1 MPFSDGM
8 RDIQDNPLLFIVKIR
23 YNIGNL
29 FGLLARGSSAKRDK
43 GKGEFVMKRIL
54 SSIVA
59 AAMLLSMMPASL
71 AESGDSYIAAP
82 YNAAEVD
89 PTVTYLEPVY
99 YENENGPTI
108 GVTTVGVI
116 QSDGLYFKDSDN
128 DQELDVF
135 EDWRVDAETRAADM
149 VSKMTL
155 MEQSGYALNSL
166 MLNPVSK
173 TLAEVKNEDGTIDPA
188 KVFPMVA
195 EGEKTQN
202 LTLFNRSASGFAGAD
217 DQVLTIGKVRAGVY
231 RGGLN
236 YDASVV
242 ALMTN
247 VATEI
252 IEWDSSKT
260 GSPVIPYTL
269 ISNPI
274 AAGFPDSLGMAAAV
288 LGDGN
293 FDAIKEYAEVDRQMW
308 RAQGIIFMYGPQI
321 DLVTDPRWPRNSGT
335 YGERPDIVAG
345 IITALVDGYQYGTE
359 GVNENSVV
367 LSAKHFPGDGAAEN
381 GFESHTY
388 QGQWRLYPTE
398 GSLEK
403 YQLVGFQA
411 AIDAGVG
418 AIMPCYS
425 RDTSDSRSVTQ
436 TYRGHEVK
444 VNELGSAYN
453 EEIITTLLRD
463 VMGFDGFVNS
473 DSGITNTQTFGVE
486 TLTGVERYA
495 LLIQAGT
502 DAIGGELYPEGIA
515 SAVVAGLLDKADL
528 DRANINRA
536 TALFKQGLFENPYLD
551 YEKADEV
558 RATNMATASEQ
569 AYDLHLKATVLM
581 KNHEGALPLQ
591 ANAGT
596 KLFIAS
602 FTGTG
607 EDDATIEAMTA
618 LFEAQGFEIVDDEE
632 EAEVAYLYVQPKA
645 TNSTSA
651 GPSEAVLSLVE
662 DYEVDERAMDK
673 ASEEMFGTGSQEKTG
688 EKIEVTTLED
698 VDEIAEIAEVVHG
711 NGGKVIATIVC
722 TSPWILD
729 NLEPYCDGLLA
740 QYTTSAAS
748 VENARKAQVDVM
760 LGNYNPTGKLSVT
773 MVACEEV
780 IALTEQTLED
790 GNVYEICASPN
801 DVPGYDKDQYMDPE
815 VLAQSPSGS
824 YAYKDADGNLYVS
837 GFGLSY

>member
-1 MPFSDGM
+1 
-8 RDIQDNPLLFIVKIR
+8 
-23 YNIGNL
+23 
-29 FGLLARGSSAKRDK
+29 
-43 GKGEFVMKRIL
+43 MKRIL
-54 SSIVA
+54 SAIIV
-59 AAMLLSMMPASL
+59 AAMLLSMVPTAL
-71 AESGDSYIAAP
+71 GESGTTYIPAP

-89 PTVTYLEPVY
+89 PTVTYLDPVF

-116 QSDGLYFKDSDN
+116 QQDGLYFKDSN
-128 DQELDVF
+128 NNQELDTF
-135 EDWRVDAETRAADM
+135 EDWRLDAETRAADM

-155 MEQSGYALNSL
+155 MEQAGFVMNSL
-166 MLNPVSK
+166 MINPVSK
-173 TLAEVKNEDGTIDPA
+173 TLAEVKNEDGTINPA
-188 KVFPMVA
+188 KVFPMVPD
-195 EGEKTQN
+195 GELTQN
-202 LTLFNRSASGFAGAD
+202 LTMFNRGASGFAGAD
-217 DQVLTIGKVRAGVY
+217 DQVLTTGKVRAGVY

-236 YDASVV
+236 FDASVV
-242 ALMTN
+242 ALLTN

-252 IEWDSSKT
+252 AEWDSAKAGT
-260 GSPVIPYTL
+260 PAIPYTL

-274 AAGFPDSLGMAAAV
+274 SAGFPDSLGMAAAV

-293 FDAIKEYAEVDRQMW
+293 FDAIKAYAEVDRQMW

-335 YGERPDIVAG
+335 YGERPDITAG
-345 IITALVDGYQYGTE
+345 IIDALVDGYQAGKE
-359 GVNENSVV
+359 GVNEKSVV

-425 RDTSDSRSVTQ
+425 RDTKDDRSVTQ

-453 EEIITTLLRD
+453 EEIIGTLLRD
-463 VMGFDGFVNS
+463 IMGFKGFVNS
-473 DSGITNTQTFGVE
+473 DSGITTTQTYGVE
-486 TLTGVERYA
+486 SMTLIQRYA
-495 LLIQAGT
+495 KLISAGT

-515 SAVVAGLLDKADL
+515 GAVVAGLLPKEDL
-528 DRANINRA
+528 DRANINRS
-536 TALFKQGLFENPYLD
+536 TALFKQGLFENAYLD
-551 YEKADEV
+551 YAKADEV
-558 RATNMATASEQ
+558 RATNMETAHEQ

-581 KNHEGALPLQ
+581 KNHEKTLPL
-591 ANAGT
+591 AKDAGT
-596 KLFIAS
+596 KLFIQS

-607 EDDATIEAMTA
+607 EDEATMEALTA
-618 LFEAQGFEIVDDEE
+618 LFTAKGFEVVDKAKD
-632 EAEVAYLYVQPKA
+632 AEIAYLYVQPKA

-662 DYEVDERAMDK
+662 DFEVAERDMAKSDND
-673 ASEEMFGTGSQEKTG
+673 MFGSGSQAKTG
-688 EKIEVTTLED
+688 NTVEVTTLAD
-698 VDEIAEIAEVVHG
+698 VDKIAKTADTVHE
-711 NGGKVIATIVC
+711 NGGKVVATIVC

-729 NLEPYCDGLLA
+729 NLEPYCDALLA
-740 QYTTSAAS
+740 QYTTSGAS
-748 VENARKAQVDVM
+748 VANAYSAQVDVIV
-760 LGNYNPTGKLSVT
+760 GDYNPTGKLSLT
-773 MVACEEV
+773 MVACEDV
-780 IALTEQTLED
+780 IALTEVTRED
-790 GNVYEICASPN
+790 GTVYEACASPN
-801 DVPGYDKDQYMDPE
+801 DVPGYDKDQYMAAE
-815 VLAQSPSGS
+815 VLAKSPSGS

>member
-1 MPFSDGM
+1 
-8 RDIQDNPLLFIVKIR
+8 
-23 YNIGNL
+23 
-29 FGLLARGSSAKRDK
+29 
-43 GKGEFVMKRIL
+43 MKRIL
-54 SSIVA
+54 STIMV
-59 AAMLLSMMPASL
+59 AAMLLSMMPAAL
-71 AESGDSYIAAP
+71 AESGAEYIAAP

-108 GVTTVGVI
+108 GVTTVGAIKV
-116 QSDGLYFKDSDN
+116 DGLYFKDSN
-128 DQELDVF
+128 NNQTLDVF
-135 EDWRVDAETRAADM
+135 EDWREDAGVRAADM
-149 VSKMTL
+149 VTKMTIQ
-155 MEQSGYALNSL
+155 EQAGFVLNSL
-166 MLNPVSK
+166 MVNPVSK

-188 KVFPMVA
+188 KIFPMVA
-195 EGEKTQN
+195 EGEITGN
-202 LTLFNRSASGFAGAD
+202 LTMFNRNASGFAGAD
-217 DQVLTIGKVRAGVY
+217 DQVLTTGKVRAGVY

-242 ALMTN
+242 ALLTN

-252 IEWDSSKT
+252 AEWDSANAGT
-260 GSPVIPYTL
+260 PAIPYTL

-274 AAGFPDSLGMAAAV
+274 AAGFPDSLGMAAAM

-293 FDAIKEYAEVDRQMW
+293 YDAIKDYAEVDRQMW

-321 DLVTDPRWPRNSGT
+321 DLATDPRWPRNSGT
-335 YGERPDIVAG
+335 YGEREDVVAG

-425 RDTSDSRSVTQ
+425 RDTADNRSVTQ

-453 EEIITTLLRD
+453 KEIITTLLRE

-473 DSGITNTQTFGVE
+473 DSGITSVQTFGVE
-486 TLTGVERYA
+486 TLTGVQRFAKIIE
-495 LLIQAGT
+495 AGT
-502 DAIGGELYPEGIA
+502 DAIGAELAPEYIV
-515 SAVVAGLLDKADL
+515 SAVAYGILDKADL

-536 TALFKQGLFENPYLD
+536 TALFKQGLFDNPYLD
-551 YEKADEV
+551 YAKADEV
-558 RATNMATASEQ
+558 RATNMATAHEQ
-569 AYDLHLKATVLM
+569 AYQLHLKATVLM
-581 KNHEGALPLQ
+581 KNHDSVLPL
-591 ANAGT
+591 AKDAGT
-596 KLFIAS
+596 KLFIQS

-607 EDDATIEAMTA
+607 EDEDTVNA
-618 LFEAQGFEIVDDEE
+618 LTELFTAQGFEVVSKAA
-632 EAEVAYLYVQPKA
+632 EADVAYLYVQPKA

-662 DYEVDERAMDK
+662 DFEVDERDAQ
-673 ASEEMFGTGSQEKTG
+673 AAQGFGFGNGTQNKTG
-688 EKIEVTTLED
+688 NKIEVTTLES
-698 VDEIAEIAEVVHG
+698 VSKIAKTADKVHE

-729 NLEPYCDGLLA
+729 ALEPYCDALTA

-748 VENARKAQVDVM
+748 LSNAYNAQVDVIV
-760 LGNYNPTGKLSVT
+760 GNYNPTGKLSMT
-773 MVACEEV
+773 MPACEAV
-780 IALTEQTLED
+780 IALTEVTRED
-790 GNVYEICASPN
+790 GTVYEVCASPN
-801 DVPGYDKDQYMDPE
+801 DVPGYAKDQYMSAE

-824 YAYKDADGNLYVS
+824 YAYKDADGNVYVA

>member
-1 MPFSDGM
+1 
-8 RDIQDNPLLFIVKIR
+8 
-23 YNIGNL
+23 
-29 FGLLARGSSAKRDK
+29 
-43 GKGEFVMKRIL
+43 MKRIL
-54 SSIVA
+54 STIMV
-59 AAMLLSMMPASL
+59 AAMLLSMMPAAL
-71 AESGDSYIAAP
+71 AESGAEYIAAP

-116 QSDGLYFKDSDN
+116 KVDGLYFKDSN
-128 DQELDVF
+128 NNQTLDVF
-135 EDWRVDAETRAADM
+135 EDWREDAGVRAADM
-149 VSKMTL
+149 VTKMTIQ
-155 MEQSGYALNSL
+155 EQAGFVLNSL
-166 MLNPVSK
+166 MVNPVSK

-188 KVFPMVA
+188 KIFPMVA
-195 EGEKTQN
+195 EGEITGN
-202 LTLFNRSASGFAGAD
+202 LTMFNRNASGFAGAD
-217 DQVLTIGKVRAGVY
+217 DQVLTTGKVRAGVY

-242 ALMTN
+242 ALLTN

-252 IEWDSSKT
+252 AEWDSANAGT
-260 GSPVIPYTL
+260 PAIPYTL

-274 AAGFPDSLGMAAAV
+274 AAGFPDSLGMAAAM

-293 FDAIKEYAEVDRQMW
+293 YDAIKDYAEVDRQMW

-321 DLVTDPRWPRNSGT
+321 DLATDPRWPRNSGT
-335 YGERPDIVAG
+335 YGEREDVVAG

-398 GSLEK
+398 SSLEK

-425 RDTSDSRSVTQ
+425 RDAADERSVTQ

-453 EEIITTLLRD
+453 KEIITTLLRE

-473 DSGITNTQTFGVE
+473 DSGITSVQTFGVE
-486 TLTGVERYA
+486 TLTGVQRFAKIIE
-495 LLIQAGT
+495 AGT
-502 DAIGGELYPEGIA
+502 DAIGAELAPEYIV
-515 SAVVAGLLDKADL
+515 SAVAYGILDKADL

-536 TALFKQGLFENPYLD
+536 TALFKQGLFDNPYLD
-551 YEKADEV
+551 YAKADEV
-558 RATNMATASEQ
+558 RATNMATAHEQ
-569 AYDLHLKATVLM
+569 AYQLHLKATVLM
-581 KNHEGALPLQ
+581 KNHDSVLPL
-591 ANAGT
+591 AKDAGT
-596 KLFIAS
+596 KLFIQS

-607 EDDATIEAMTA
+607 EDEDTVNA
-618 LFEAQGFEIVDDEE
+618 LTELFTAQGFEVVSKAA
-632 EAEVAYLYVQPKA
+632 EADVAYLYVQPKA

-662 DYEVDERAMDK
+662 DFEVDERDAQ
-673 ASEEMFGTGSQEKTG
+673 AAQGFGFGNGTQNKTG
-688 EKIEVTTLED
+688 NKIEVTTLES
-698 VDEIAEIAEVVHG
+698 VSKIAKTADKVHE

-729 NLEPYCDGLLA
+729 ALEPYCDALTA
-740 QYTTSAAS
+740 QYTTSGAS
-748 VENARKAQVDVM
+748 VANARSAQVDVIV
-760 LGNYNPTGKLSVT
+760 GNYNPTGKLCMT
-773 MVACEEV
+773 MPACEAV
-780 IALTEQTLED
+780 IALTEVTRED
-790 GNVYEICASPN
+790 GTVYEVCASPN
-801 DVPGYDKDQYMDPE
+801 DVPGYAKDQYMSAE

-824 YAYKDADGNLYVS
+824 YAYKDADGNVYVA

>member
-1 MPFSDGM
+1 
-8 RDIQDNPLLFIVKIR
+8 
-23 YNIGNL
+23 
-29 FGLLARGSSAKRDK
+29 
-43 GKGEFVMKRIL
+43 MKRIL
-54 SSIVA
+54 SAIIV
-59 AAMLLSMMPASL
+59 AAMLLSMVPTAL
-71 AESGDSYIAAP
+71 GESGTTYIPAP

-89 PTVTYLEPVY
+89 PTATYLEPVF

-116 QSDGLYFKDSDN
+116 QQDGLYFKDSDN
-128 DQELDVF
+128 DGELDVF
-135 EDWRVDAETRAADM
+135 EDWRLDAETRAADM
-149 VSKMTL
+149 VTKMTL
-155 MEQSGYALNSL
+155 MEQAGFVLNAL
-166 MLNPVSK
+166 MVNPVSK
-173 TLAEVKNEDGTIDPA
+173 TLEEVKNEDGTIDPA
-188 KVFPMVA
+188 KIMTIVP
-195 EGEKTQN
+195 EGEKTAN
-202 LTLFNRSASGFAGAD
+202 LTMFNSSASYFAMSD
-217 DQVLTIGKVRAGVY
+217 DQVMTVGKVRAGVY

-242 ALMTN
+242 ALYNN

-252 IEWDSSKT
+252 AEWDSAKAGT
-260 GSPVIPYTL
+260 PAIPYTL

-293 FDAIKEYAEVDRQMW
+293 FDAIKDYAEVDRQMW

-335 YGERPDIVAG
+335 YGEREDITAG

-381 GFESHTY
+381 GFESHTA

-425 RDTSDSRSVTQ
+425 RDAADARSVTQ
-436 TYRGHEVK
+436 TYRGHEIQ

-453 EEIITTLLRD
+453 SEIIGTLLRD
-463 VMGFDGFVNS
+463 IMGFNGFVNS
-473 DSGITNTQTFGVE
+473 DSGITQVQNYGAE
-486 TLTGVERYA
+486 DLTSIERFA
-495 LLIQAGT
+495 LLISAGT
-502 DAIGGELYPEGIA
+502 DAIGGELAPELITG
-515 SAVVAGLLDKADL
+515 AVNAGLLPKEDL

-536 TALFKQGLFENPYLD
+536 TALFKQGLFENAYLD
-551 YEKADEV
+551 YAAADDV
-558 RATNMATASEQ
+558 RATNMATANAQ

-581 KNHEGALPLQ
+581 KNSDSTLPL
-591 ANAGT
+591 AKDAGT
-596 KLFIAS
+596 KLYIGS

-618 LFEAQGFEIVDDEE
+618 LFEAQGFEIVSKYADAD
-632 EAEVAYLYVQPKA
+632 VAYLYVQPKA
-645 TNSTSA
+645 TISTSSSA
-651 GPSEAVLSLVE
+651 SEGVLSLVE
-662 DYEVDERAMDK
+662 DYEVDERTV
-673 ASEEMFGTGSQEKTG
+673 SGSADMSNLNTIVVSQAKTG
-688 EKIEVTTLED
+688 EKVEVTTL
-698 VDEIAEIAEVVHG
+698 AEVDKIAKIANTVHE
-711 NGGKVIATIVC
+711 NGGKVVATIVC

-729 NLEPYCDGLLA
+729 NLEPYCDALLA

-748 VENARKAQVDVM
+748 LNNARSAQVDVIV
-760 LGNYNPTGKLSVT
+760 GNYNPTGKLSVT

-780 IALTEQTLED
+780 IALTEVEFED
-790 GNVYEICASPN
+790 GSVYEICASPN
-801 DVPGYDKDQYMDPE
+801 DVPGYDKDQYMDAE
-815 VLAQSPSGS
+815 VLASSPSGS
-824 YAYKDADGNLYVS
+824 YAYKDTDGNLYVS

>member
-1 MPFSDGM
+1 
-8 RDIQDNPLLFIVKIR
+8 
-23 YNIGNL
+23 
-29 FGLLARGSSAKRDK
+29 
-43 GKGEFVMKRIL
+43 MKRIL
-54 SSIVA
+54 STIMV
-59 AAMLLSMMPASL
+59 AAMLLSMMPAAL
-71 AESGDSYIAAP
+71 AESGAEYIAAP

-116 QSDGLYFKDSDN
+116 KVDGLYFKDSN
-128 DQELDVF
+128 NNQTLDVF
-135 EDWRVDAETRAADM
+135 EDWREDAGVRAADM
-149 VSKMTL
+149 VTKMTIQ
-155 MEQSGYALNSL
+155 EQAGFVLNSL
-166 MLNPVSK
+166 MVNPVSK

-188 KVFPMVA
+188 KIFPMVA
-195 EGEKTQN
+195 EGEITGN
-202 LTLFNRSASGFAGAD
+202 LTMFNRNASGFAGAD
-217 DQVLTIGKVRAGVY
+217 DQVLTTGKVRAGVY

-242 ALMTN
+242 ALLTN

-252 IEWDSSKT
+252 AEWDSANAGT
-260 GSPVIPYTL
+260 PAIPYTL

-274 AAGFPDSLGMAAAV
+274 AAGFPDSLGMAAAM

-293 FDAIKEYAEVDRQMW
+293 YDAIKDYAEVDRQMW

-321 DLVTDPRWPRNSGT
+321 DLATDPRWPRNSGT
-335 YGERPDIVAG
+335 YGEREDVVAG

-425 RDTSDSRSVTQ
+425 RDTADNRSVTQ

-453 EEIITTLLRD
+453 KEIITTLLRE

-473 DSGITNTQTFGVE
+473 DSGITSVQTFGVE
-486 TLTGVERYA
+486 TLTGVQRFAKIIE
-495 LLIQAGT
+495 AGT
-502 DAIGGELYPEGIA
+502 DAIGAELAPEYIV
-515 SAVVAGLLDKADL
+515 SAVAYGILDKADL

-536 TALFKQGLFENPYLD
+536 TALFKQGLFDNPYLD
-551 YEKADEV
+551 FAKADEV
-558 RATNMATASEQ
+558 RATNMATAHEQ
-569 AYDLHLKATVLM
+569 AYQLHLKATVLM
-581 KNHEGALPLQ
+581 KNHDSVLPL
-591 ANAGT
+591 AKDAGT
-596 KLFIAS
+596 KLFIQS

-607 EDDATIEAMTA
+607 EDEDTVNA
-618 LFEAQGFEIVDDEE
+618 LTELFTAQGFEVVSKAA
-632 EAEVAYLYVQPKA
+632 EADVAYLYVQPKA

-662 DYEVDERAMDK
+662 DFEVDERDAQ
-673 ASEEMFGTGSQEKTG
+673 AAQGFGFGNGTQNKTG
-688 EKIEVTTLED
+688 NKIEITTLES
-698 VDEIAEIAEVVHG
+698 VSKIAKTADKVHE

-729 NLEPYCDGLLA
+729 ALEPYCDALTA
-740 QYTTSAAS
+740 QYTTSGAS
-748 VENARKAQVDVM
+748 VANARSAQVDVIV
-760 LGNYNPTGKLSVT
+760 GNYNPTGKLCMT
-773 MVACEEV
+773 MPACEAV
-780 IALTEQTLED
+780 IALTEVTRED
-790 GNVYEICASPN
+790 GTVYEVCASPN
-801 DVPGYDKDQYMDPE
+801 DVPGYAKDQYMSAE

-824 YAYKDADGNLYVS
+824 YAYKDADGNVYVA

>member
-1 MPFSDGM
+1 
-8 RDIQDNPLLFIVKIR
+8 
-23 YNIGNL
+23 
-29 FGLLARGSSAKRDK
+29 
-43 GKGEFVMKRIL
+43 MKRIL
-54 SSIVA
+54 STIMV
-59 AAMLLSMMPASL
+59 AAMLLSMMPAAL
-71 AESGDSYIAAP
+71 AESGAEYIAAP

-108 GVTTVGVI
+108 GVTTVGAIKV
-116 QSDGLYFKDSDN
+116 DGLYFKDSN
-128 DQELDVF
+128 NNQTLDVF
-135 EDWRVDAETRAADM
+135 EDWREDAGVRAADM
-149 VSKMTL
+149 VTKMTIQ
-155 MEQSGYALNSL
+155 EQAGFVLNSL
-166 MLNPVSK
+166 MVNPVSK

-188 KVFPMVA
+188 KIFPMVA
-195 EGEKTQN
+195 EGEITGN
-202 LTLFNRSASGFAGAD
+202 LTMFNRNASGFAGAD
-217 DQVLTIGKVRAGVY
+217 DQVLTTGKVRAGVY

-242 ALMTN
+242 ALLTN

-252 IEWDSSKT
+252 AEWDSANAGT
-260 GSPVIPYTL
+260 PAIPYTL

-274 AAGFPDSLGMAAAV
+274 AAGFPDSLGMAAAM

-293 FDAIKEYAEVDRQMW
+293 YDAIKDYAEVDRQMW
-308 RAQGIIFMYGPQI
+308 RAQGISFMYGPQI
-321 DLVTDPRWPRNSGT
+321 DLATDPRWPRNSGT
-335 YGERPDIVAG
+335 YGEREDVVAG

-425 RDTSDSRSVTQ
+425 RDAADERSVTQ

-453 EEIITTLLRD
+453 KEIITTLLRE

-473 DSGITNTQTFGVE
+473 DSGITSVQTFGVE
-486 TLTGVERYA
+486 TLTGVQRFAKIIE
-495 LLIQAGT
+495 AGT
-502 DAIGGELYPEGIA
+502 DAIGAELAPEYIV
-515 SAVVAGLLDKADL
+515 SAVAYGILDKADL

-536 TALFKQGLFENPYLD
+536 TALFKQGLFDNPYLD
-551 YEKADEV
+551 YAKADEV
-558 RATNMATASEQ
+558 RATNMATAHEQ
-569 AYDLHLKATVLM
+569 AYQLHLKATVLM
-581 KNHEGALPLQ
+581 KNHDSVLPL
-591 ANAGT
+591 AKDAGT
-596 KLFIAS
+596 KLFIQS

-607 EDDATIEAMTA
+607 EDEDTVNA
-618 LFEAQGFEIVDDEE
+618 LTELFTAQGFEVVSKAA

-662 DYEVDERAMDK
+662 DFEVDERDAQ
-673 ASEEMFGTGSQEKTG
+673 AAQGFGFGNGTQNKTG
-688 EKIEVTTLED
+688 NKIEVTTLES
-698 VDEIAEIAEVVHG
+698 VSKIAKTADKVHE

-729 NLEPYCDGLLA
+729 ALEPYCDALTA
-740 QYTTSAAS
+740 QYTTSGAS
-748 VENARKAQVDVM
+748 VANARSAQVDVIV
-760 LGNYNPTGKLSVT
+760 GNYNPTGKLCMT
-773 MVACEEV
+773 MPACEAV
-780 IALTEQTLED
+780 IALTEVTRED
-790 GNVYEICASPN
+790 GTVYEVCASPN
-801 DVPGYDKDQYMDPE
+801 DVPGYAKDQYMSAE

-824 YAYKDADGNLYVS
+824 YAYKDADGNVYVA

>member
-1 MPFSDGM
+1 
-8 RDIQDNPLLFIVKIR
+8 
-23 YNIGNL
+23 
-29 FGLLARGSSAKRDK
+29 
-43 GKGEFVMKRIL
+43 MKRFL
-54 SSIVA
+54 STIIV
-59 AAMLLSMMPASL
+59 AAMLLSMMPAAV
-71 AESGDSYIAAP
+71 AESAAEYIPSP

-89 PTVTYLEPVY
+89 PTKTYLEPAF

-116 QSDGLYFKDSDN
+116 KQDGLYFKDSDN
-128 DQELDVF
+128 DHELDVF

-149 VSKMTL
+149 VTKLTL
-155 MEQSGYALNSL
+155 LEQAGFVLNSL
-166 MLNPVSK
+166 MVNPVSK
-173 TLAEVKNEDGTIDPA
+173 TLEEVKNEDGAIDPA
-188 KVFPMVA
+188 KIFPMVA
-195 EGEKTQN
+195 EGELTGN
-202 LTLFNRSASGFAGAD
+202 LTMFNRNASGFAGAD
-217 DQVLTIGKVRAGVY
+217 DQVLTKGKVRAGVY

-242 ALMTN
+242 ALLTN

-252 IEWDSSKT
+252 AEWDSANAGT
-260 GSPVIPYTL
+260 PAIPYTL

-288 LGDGN
+288 IGDGN
-293 FDAIKEYAEVDRQMW
+293 YDAIRDYAEVDRQMW

-321 DLVTDPRWPRNSGT
+321 DLATDPRWPRNSGT
-335 YGERPDIVAG
+335 YGEREDVVAG

-359 GVNENSVV
+359 GVNEKSVV

-425 RDTSDSRSVTQ
+425 RDTADDRSVTQ
-436 TYRGHEVK
+436 SYRGHEIK

-463 VMGFDGFVNS
+463 IMGFKGFVNS
-473 DSGITNTQTFGVE
+473 DSGITSVQTFGVE
-486 TLTGVERYA
+486 TLTG
-495 LLIQAGT
+495 IQRFAKIIAAGT
-502 DAIGGELYPEGIA
+502 DAIGAELAPEYIVTAVEYGI
-515 SAVVAGLLDKADL
+515 LDKADL
-528 DRANINRA
+528 DRANVNRS
-536 TALFKQGLFENPYLD
+536 TALFKQGLFDNPYLD
-551 YEKADEV
+551 YAKADEV
-558 RATNMATASEQ
+558 RATNMATAHDQ
-569 AYDLHLKATVLM
+569 AYQLHLKATVLM
-581 KNHEGALPLQ
+581 KNHENALPL
-591 ANAGT
+591 AKDAGT
-596 KLFIAS
+596 KLFIQS

-607 EDDATIEAMTA
+607 EDEDTVNA
-618 LFEAQGFEIVDDEE
+618 LSELFTAQGFEIVSKAS

-662 DYEVDERAMDK
+662 EFEVDERDAQA
-673 ASEEMFGTGSQEKTG
+673 ASGFGFGNGTQDKTG
-688 EKIEVTTLED
+688 NKIEVTTLES
-698 VDEIAEIAEVVHG
+698 VGKIAKTAEKVHE

-722 TSPWILD
+722 TSPWIVD
-729 NLEPYCDGLLA
+729 ALEPHCDALLA
-740 QYTTSAAS
+740 QYTTSGAS
-748 VENARKAQVDVM
+748 VANARSAQVDVIV
-760 LGNYNPTGKLSVT
+760 GNYNPTGKLSMT
-773 MVACEEV
+773 MPACEAV
-780 IALTEQTLED
+780 VALTEVARED
-790 GNVYEICASPN
+790 GTVYEVCASPN
-801 DVPGYDKDQYMDPE
+801 DVPGYAKDQYMSAE

>member
-1 MPFSDGM
+1 
-8 RDIQDNPLLFIVKIR
+8 
-23 YNIGNL
+23 
-29 FGLLARGSSAKRDK
+29 
-43 GKGEFVMKRIL
+43 MKRIL
-54 SSIVA
+54 STIMV
-59 AAMLLSMMPASL
+59 AAMLLSMMPAAL
-71 AESGDSYIAAP
+71 AESGAEYIAAP

-116 QSDGLYFKDSDN
+116 KVDGLYFKDSN
-128 DQELDVF
+128 NNQTLDVF
-135 EDWRVDAETRAADM
+135 EDWREDAGVRAADM
-149 VSKMTL
+149 VTKMTIQ
-155 MEQSGYALNSL
+155 EQAGFVLNSL
-166 MLNPVSK
+166 MVNPVSK

-188 KVFPMVA
+188 KIFPMVA
-195 EGEKTQN
+195 EGEITGN
-202 LTLFNRSASGFAGAD
+202 LTMFNRNASGFAGAD
-217 DQVLTIGKVRAGVY
+217 DQVLTTGKVRAGVY

-242 ALMTN
+242 ALLTN

-252 IEWDSSKT
+252 AEWDSANAGT
-260 GSPVIPYTL
+260 PAIPYTL

-274 AAGFPDSLGMAAAV
+274 AAGFPDSLGMAAAM

-293 FDAIKEYAEVDRQMW
+293 YDAIKDYAEVDRQMW

-321 DLVTDPRWPRNSGT
+321 DLATDPRWPRNSGT
-335 YGERPDIVAG
+335 YGEREDVVAG

-425 RDTSDSRSVTQ
+425 RDAADERSVTQ

-453 EEIITTLLRD
+453 KEIITTLLRE

-473 DSGITNTQTFGVE
+473 DSGITSVQTFGVE
-486 TLTGVERYA
+486 TLTGVQRFAKIIE
-495 LLIQAGT
+495 AGT
-502 DAIGGELYPEGIA
+502 DAIGAELAPEYIV
-515 SAVVAGLLDKADL
+515 SAVAYGILDKADL

-536 TALFKQGLFENPYLD
+536 TALFKQGLFDNPYLD
-551 YEKADEV
+551 YAKADEV
-558 RATNMATASEQ
+558 RATNMATAHEQ
-569 AYDLHLKATVLM
+569 AYQLHLKATVLM
-581 KNHEGALPLQ
+581 KNHDSVLPL
-591 ANAGT
+591 AKDAGT
-596 KLFIAS
+596 KLFIQS

-607 EDDATIEAMTA
+607 EDEDTVNA
-618 LFEAQGFEIVDDEE
+618 LTELFTAQGFEVVSKAA
-632 EAEVAYLYVQPKA
+632 EADVAYLYVQPKA

-662 DYEVDERAMDK
+662 DFEVDERDAQ
-673 ASEEMFGTGSQEKTG
+673 AAQGFGFGNGTQNKTG
-688 EKIEVTTLED
+688 NKIEVTTLES
-698 VDEIAEIAEVVHG
+698 VSKIAKTADKVHE

-729 NLEPYCDGLLA
+729 ALEPYCDALTA
-740 QYTTSAAS
+740 QYTTSGAS
-748 VENARKAQVDVM
+748 VANALSAQVDVIV
-760 LGNYNPTGKLSVT
+760 GNYNPTGKLCMT
-773 MVACEEV
+773 MPACEAV
-780 IALTEQTLED
+780 IALTEVTRED
-790 GNVYEICASPN
+790 GTVYEVCASPN
-801 DVPGYDKDQYMDPE
+801 DVPGYAKDQYMSAE

-824 YAYKDADGNLYVS
+824 YAYKDADGNVYVA

>member
-1 MPFSDGM
+1 
-8 RDIQDNPLLFIVKIR
+8 
-23 YNIGNL
+23 
-29 FGLLARGSSAKRDK
+29 
-43 GKGEFVMKRIL
+43 MKRIL
-54 SSIVA
+54 STIMI
-59 AAMLLSMMPASL
+59 AAMLLSMVPSVL
-71 AESGDSYIAAP
+71 AESGAEYIAAP

-99 YENENGPTI
+99 FVNENGPTI

-116 QSDGLYFKDSDN
+116 KQDGLYFKDSN
-128 DQELDVF
+128 NNHELDVF
-135 EDWRVDAETRAADM
+135 EDWRVDAATRAADM
-149 VSKMTL
+149 VTKMTIQ
-155 MEQSGYALNSL
+155 EQAGFVMNSL
-166 MLNPVSK
+166 MVNPVSK
-173 TLAEVKNEDGTIDPA
+173 TLAEVKNEDGTINPA
-188 KVFPMVA
+188 KIFPMVA
-195 EGEKTQN
+195 EGEITGN
-202 LTLFNRSASGFAGAD
+202 LNMFNRNASGFAGAD
-217 DQVLTIGKVRAGVY
+217 DQVLTTGKVRAGVY

-242 ALMTN
+242 ALLTN

-252 IEWDSSKT
+252 AEWDSANAGT
-260 GSPVIPYTL
+260 PAIPYTL

-293 FDAIKEYAEVDRQMW
+293 YDAIKDYAEVDRQMW

-321 DLVTDPRWPRNSGT
+321 DLATDPRWPRNSGT
-335 YGERPDIVAG
+335 YGEREDAVAG

-359 GVNENSVV
+359 GVNEKSVV

-425 RDTSDSRSVTQ
+425 RDTADNRSVTQ

-453 EEIITTLLRD
+453 KEIITTLLRD
-463 VMGFDGFVNS
+463 VMGFKGFVNS
-473 DSGITNTQTFGVE
+473 DSGITSVQTFGVE
-486 TLTGVERYA
+486 TLTGVQRFAKIIES
-495 LLIQAGT
+495 GT
-502 DAIGGELYPEGIA
+502 DAIGAELAPEYIV
-515 SAVVAGLLDKADL
+515 SAVAYGILDKADL
-528 DRANINRA
+528 DRANINRS

-558 RATNMATASEQ
+558 RATNMATAHEQ
-569 AYDLHLKATVLM
+569 AYQLHLKATVLM
-581 KNHEGALPLQ
+581 KNHDSVLPL
-591 ANAGT
+591 AKDAGT
-596 KLFIAS
+596 KLFIQS

-607 EDDATIEAMTA
+607 EDEDTVNA
-618 LFEAQGFEIVDDEE
+618 LTELFTAQGFEVVSKAA

-662 DYEVDERAMDK
+662 DFEVDERDAQ
-673 ASEEMFGTGSQEKTG
+673 AAQGFGFGNGTQNKTG
-688 EKIEVTTLED
+688 NKIEVTTLES
-698 VDEIAEIAEVVHG
+698 VDKIAKTADKVHE

-729 NLEPYCDGLLA
+729 ALEPYCDALVA

-748 VENARKAQVDVM
+748 LANAHSAQVDVIV
-760 LGNYNPTGKLSVT
+760 GNYNPTGKLCMT
-773 MVACEEV
+773 MPACEAV
-780 IALTEQTLED
+780 VALTEVTRED
-790 GNVYEICASPN
+790 GTVYEVCASPN
-801 DVPGYDKDQYMDPE
+801 DVPGYAKDQYMSAE

>member
-1 MPFSDGM
+1 
-8 RDIQDNPLLFIVKIR
+8 
-23 YNIGNL
+23 
-29 FGLLARGSSAKRDK
+29 
-43 GKGEFVMKRIL
+43 MKRIL
-54 SSIVA
+54 STIIA
-59 AAMLLSMMPASL
+59 AAILLSMMPVSL
-71 AESGDSYIAAP
+71 AESSAEYIPAP

-89 PTVTYLEPVY
+89 PTKTYLEPVF
-99 YENENGPTI
+99 YENEDGPTI

-116 QSDGLYFKDSDN
+116 VQDGLYFKDADN

-155 MEQSGYALNSL
+155 MEQAGFVMNAL
-166 MLNPVSK
+166 MVNPVSR
-173 TLAEVKNEDGTIDPA
+173 TLDEVKNEDGTIDPA
-188 KVFPMVA
+188 KVMTIIP
-195 EGEKTQN
+195 EGEKTPN
-202 LTLFNRSASGFAGAD
+202 LTMYNASASYFASND
-217 DQVLTIGKVRAGVY
+217 DQVMTDGKIRAGVY

-242 ALMTN
+242 ALYN
-247 VATEI
+247 NIATAI
-252 IEWDSSKT
+252 AEWDSAKAGT
-260 GSPVIPYTL
+260 PAIPFTL

-293 FDAIKEYAEVDRQMW
+293 YDAIKEYAEVDRQMW
-308 RAQGIIFMYGPQI
+308 RAQGITFMYGPQI

-335 YGERPDIVAG
+335 YGEREDVTAG

-381 GFESHTY
+381 GFESHTA

-425 RDTSDSRSVTQ
+425 RDAADERSVTQ
-436 TYRGHEVK
+436 SYRGHEIQ

-463 VMGFDGFVNS
+463 IMGFEGFVNS
-473 DSGITNTQTFGVE
+473 DSGITQVQNYGAE
-486 TLTGVERYA
+486 DLTSIERFA
-495 LLIQAGT
+495 KLITAGT

-515 SAVVAGLLDKADL
+515 AAVVAGLLPKEDL
-528 DRANINRA
+528 DRANIYRA
-536 TALFKQGLFENPYLD
+536 TALFKQGLFDNAYLD

-558 RATNMATASEQ
+558 RATNMATAQEQ
-569 AYDLHLKATVLM
+569 SYQLHLKATVLM
-581 KNHEGALPLQ
+581 KNHEGALPL
-591 ANAGT
+591 AKDAGT
-596 KLFIAS
+596 KLYIAS
-602 FTGTG
+602 FTGNG
-607 EDDATIEAMTA
+607 EDEATIEAMTA
-618 LFEAQGFEIVDDEE
+618 LFEAQGFEIVKKAAD
-632 EAEVAYLYVQPKA
+632 AEVAYLYVQPKA
-645 TNSTSA
+645 TISTSSSA
-651 GPSEAVLSLVE
+651 SEGVLSLVE
-662 DYEVDERAMDK
+662 DFEVDERTV
-673 ASEEMFGTGSQEKTG
+673 SGSADMSNLNTITVSQAKTG
-688 EKIEVTTLED
+688 EKIEVTTLYD
-698 VDEIAEIAEVVHG
+698 VDEIAEIAETVHG

-729 NLEPYCDGLLA
+729 ALEPHVDGLLA

-748 VENARKAQVDVM
+748 VANAYSAQVDVIV
-760 LGNYNPTGKLSVT
+760 GNYNPTGKLSVT

-780 IALTEQTLED
+780 IALTEVTRED
-790 GNVYEICASPN
+790 GTVYEVCASPN
-801 DVPGYDKDQYMDPE
+801 DVPGYDKDQYMSAE

>member
-1 MPFSDGM
+1 
-8 RDIQDNPLLFIVKIR
+8 
-23 YNIGNL
+23 
-29 FGLLARGSSAKRDK
+29 
-43 GKGEFVMKRIL
+43 MKRIL
-54 SSIVA
+54 STIMV
-59 AAMLLSMMPASL
+59 AAMLLSMMPAAL
-71 AESGDSYIAAP
+71 AESGAEYIAAP

-116 QSDGLYFKDSDN
+116 KVDGLYFKDSN
-128 DQELDVF
+128 NNQTLDVF
-135 EDWRVDAETRAADM
+135 EDWREDAGVRAADM
-149 VSKMTL
+149 VTKMTIQ
-155 MEQSGYALNSL
+155 EQAGFVLNSL
-166 MLNPVSK
+166 MVNPVSK

-188 KVFPMVA
+188 KIFPMVA
-195 EGEKTQN
+195 EGEITGN
-202 LTLFNRSASGFAGAD
+202 LTMFNRNASGFAGAD
-217 DQVLTIGKVRAGVY
+217 DQVLTTGKVRAGVY

-242 ALMTN
+242 ALLTN

-252 IEWDSSKT
+252 AEWDSANAGT
-260 GSPVIPYTL
+260 PAIPYTL

-274 AAGFPDSLGMAAAV
+274 AAGFPDSLGMAAAM

-293 FDAIKEYAEVDRQMW
+293 YDAIKDYAEVDRQMW

-321 DLVTDPRWPRNSGT
+321 DLATDPRWPRNSGT
-335 YGERPDIVAG
+335 YGEREDVVAG

-425 RDTSDSRSVTQ
+425 RDAADERSVTQ

-453 EEIITTLLRD
+453 KEIITTLLRE

-473 DSGITNTQTFGVE
+473 DSGITSVQTFGVE
-486 TLTGVERYA
+486 TLTGVQRFAKIIES
-495 LLIQAGT
+495 GT
-502 DAIGGELYPEGIA
+502 DAIGAELAPEYIV
-515 SAVVAGLLDKADL
+515 SAVAYGILDKADL

-536 TALFKQGLFENPYLD
+536 TALFKQGLFDNPYLD
-551 YEKADEV
+551 YAKADEV
-558 RATNMATASEQ
+558 RATNMATAHEQ
-569 AYDLHLKATVLM
+569 AYQLHLKATVLM
-581 KNHEGALPLQ
+581 KNHDSVLPL
-591 ANAGT
+591 AKDAGT
-596 KLFIAS
+596 KLFIQS

-607 EDDATIEAMTA
+607 EDEDTVNA
-618 LFEAQGFEIVDDEE
+618 LTELFTAQGFEVVSKAA
-632 EAEVAYLYVQPKA
+632 EADVAYLYVQPKA

-662 DYEVDERAMDK
+662 DFEVDERDAQ
-673 ASEEMFGTGSQEKTG
+673 AAQGFGFGNGTQNKTG
-688 EKIEVTTLED
+688 NKIEVTTLES
-698 VDEIAEIAEVVHG
+698 VSKIAKTADKVHE

-729 NLEPYCDGLLA
+729 ALEPYCDALTA
-740 QYTTSAAS
+740 QYTTSGAS
-748 VENARKAQVDVM
+748 VANARSAQVDVIV
-760 LGNYNPTGKLSVT
+760 GNYNPTGKLCMT
-773 MVACEEV
+773 MPACEAV
-780 IALTEQTLED
+780 IALTEVTRED
-790 GNVYEICASPN
+790 GTVYEVCASPN
-801 DVPGYDKDQYMDPE
+801 DVPGYAKDQYMSAE

-824 YAYKDADGNLYVS
+824 YAYKDADGNVYVA

>member
-1 MPFSDGM
+1 
-8 RDIQDNPLLFIVKIR
+8 
-23 YNIGNL
+23 
-29 FGLLARGSSAKRDK
+29 
-43 GKGEFVMKRIL
+43 MKRIL
-54 SSIVA
+54 STIMIA
-59 AAMLLSMMPASL
+59 ALLLSMVPSVL
-71 AESGDSYIAAP
+71 AESGAEYIAAP

-89 PTVTYLEPVY
+89 PTVTYLEPAF

-116 QSDGLYFKDSDN
+116 KVDGLYFKDSN
-128 DQELDVF
+128 NNHELDVF
-135 EDWRVDAETRAADM
+135 EDWRVDAATRAADM
-149 VSKMTL
+149 VTKMTIQ
-155 MEQSGYALNSL
+155 EQAGFVMNSL
-166 MLNPVSK
+166 MVNPVSK
-173 TLAEVKNEDGTIDPA
+173 TLAEVKNEDGTINPA
-188 KVFPMVA
+188 KIFPMVA
-195 EGEKTQN
+195 EGEITGN
-202 LTLFNRSASGFAGAD
+202 LNMFNRNASGFAGAD
-217 DQVLTIGKVRAGVY
+217 DQVLTTGKVRAGVY

-242 ALMTN
+242 ALLTN

-252 IEWDSSKT
+252 AEWDSANAGT
-260 GSPVIPYTL
+260 PAIPYTL

-293 FDAIKEYAEVDRQMW
+293 YDAIKDYAEVDRQMW

-321 DLVTDPRWPRNSGT
+321 DLATDPRWPRNSGT
-335 YGERPDIVAG
+335 YGEREDAVAG

-359 GVNENSVV
+359 GVNEKSVV

-425 RDTSDSRSVTQ
+425 RDAADDRSVTQ

-453 EEIITTLLRD
+453 KEIITTLLRD
-463 VMGFDGFVNS
+463 VMGFKGFVNS
-473 DSGITNTQTFGVE
+473 DSGITSVQTFGVE
-486 TLTGVERYA
+486 TLTGVQRFAKIIES
-495 LLIQAGT
+495 GT
-502 DAIGGELYPEGIA
+502 DAIGAELAPEYIV
-515 SAVVAGLLDKADL
+515 SAVAYGILDKADL
-528 DRANINRA
+528 DRANINRS

-551 YEKADEV
+551 YAKADEV
-558 RATNMATASEQ
+558 RATNMATAHEQ
-569 AYDLHLKATVLM
+569 AYQLHLKATVLM
-581 KNHEGALPLQ
+581 KNHDSVLPL
-591 ANAGT
+591 AKDAGT
-596 KLFIAS
+596 KLFIQS

-607 EDDATIEAMTA
+607 EDEDTVNA
-618 LFEAQGFEIVDDEE
+618 LTELFTAQGFEVVSKAA

-662 DYEVDERAMDK
+662 DFEVDERDAQ
-673 ASEEMFGTGSQEKTG
+673 AAQGFGFGNGTQNKTG
-688 EKIEVTTLED
+688 NKIEVTTLES
-698 VDEIAEIAEVVHG
+698 VDKIAKTADKVHE

-729 NLEPYCDGLLA
+729 TLEPYCDALLA
-740 QYTTSAAS
+740 QYTTSGAS
-748 VENARKAQVDVM
+748 VANARSAQVDVIV
-760 LGNYNPTGKLSVT
+760 GNYNPTGKLCMT
-773 MVACEEV
+773 MPACEAV
-780 IALTEQTLED
+780 VALTEVTRED
-790 GNVYEICASPN
+790 GTVYEVCASPN
-801 DVPGYDKDQYMDPE
+801 DVPGYAKDQYMSAE

>member
-1 MPFSDGM
+1 
-8 RDIQDNPLLFIVKIR
+8 
-23 YNIGNL
+23 
-29 FGLLARGSSAKRDK
+29 
-43 GKGEFVMKRIL
+43 MKRIL
-54 SSIVA
+54 STIMI
-59 AAMLLSMMPASL
+59 AAMLLSMVPSVL
-71 AESGDSYIAAP
+71 AESGAEYIAAP

-99 YENENGPTI
+99 FVNENGPTI

-116 QSDGLYFKDSDN
+116 KQDGLYFKDSN
-128 DQELDVF
+128 NNHELDVF
-135 EDWRVDAETRAADM
+135 EDWRVDAATRAADM
-149 VSKMTL
+149 VTKMTIQ
-155 MEQSGYALNSL
+155 EQAGFVMNSL
-166 MLNPVSK
+166 MVNPVSK
-173 TLAEVKNEDGTIDPA
+173 TLAEVKNEDGTINPA
-188 KVFPMVA
+188 KIFPMVA
-195 EGEKTQN
+195 EGEITGN
-202 LTLFNRSASGFAGAD
+202 LNMFNRNASGFAGAD
-217 DQVLTIGKVRAGVY
+217 DQVLTTGKVRAGVY

-242 ALMTN
+242 ALLTN

-252 IEWDSSKT
+252 AEWDSANAGT
-260 GSPVIPYTL
+260 PAIPYTL

-293 FDAIKEYAEVDRQMW
+293 YDAIKDYAEVDRQMW

-321 DLVTDPRWPRNSGT
+321 DLATDPRWPRNSGT
-335 YGERPDIVAG
+335 YGEREDAVAG

-359 GVNENSVV
+359 GVNEKSVV

-425 RDTSDSRSVTQ
+425 RDTADNRSVTQ

-453 EEIITTLLRD
+453 KEIITTLLRD
-463 VMGFDGFVNS
+463 VMGFKGFVNS
-473 DSGITNTQTFGVE
+473 DSGITSVQTFGVE
-486 TLTGVERYA
+486 TLTGVQRFAKIIES
-495 LLIQAGT
+495 GT
-502 DAIGGELYPEGIA
+502 DAIGAELAPEYIV
-515 SAVVAGLLDKADL
+515 SAVAYGILDKADL
-528 DRANINRA
+528 DRANINRS

-558 RATNMATASEQ
+558 RATNMATAHEQ
-569 AYDLHLKATVLM
+569 AYQLHLKATVLM
-581 KNHEGALPLQ
+581 KNHDSVLPL
-591 ANAGT
+591 AKDAGT
-596 KLFIAS
+596 KLFIQS

-607 EDDATIEAMTA
+607 EDEDTVNA
-618 LFEAQGFEIVDDEE
+618 LTELFTAQGFEVVSKAA

-662 DYEVDERAMDK
+662 DFEVDERDAQ
-673 ASEEMFGTGSQEKTG
+673 AAQGFGFGNGTQNKTG
-688 EKIEVTTLED
+688 NKIEVTTLES
-698 VDEIAEIAEVVHG
+698 VDKIAKTADKVHE

-729 NLEPYCDGLLA
+729 TLEPYCDALLA
-740 QYTTSAAS
+740 QYTTSGAS
-748 VENARKAQVDVM
+748 VANARSAQVDVIV
-760 LGNYNPTGKLSVT
+760 GNYNPTGKLCMT
-773 MVACEEV
+773 MPACEAV
-780 IALTEQTLED
+780 VALTEVTRED
-790 GNVYEICASPN
+790 GTVYEVCASPN
-801 DVPGYDKDQYMDPE
+801 DVPGYAKDQYMSAE

>member
-1 MPFSDGM
+1 
-8 RDIQDNPLLFIVKIR
+8 
-23 YNIGNL
+23 
-29 FGLLARGSSAKRDK
+29 
-43 GKGEFVMKRIL
+43 MKRIL
-54 SSIVA
+54 STIMIA
-59 AAMLLSMMPASL
+59 ALLLSMVPSVL
-71 AESGDSYIAAP
+71 AESGAEYIAAP

-89 PTVTYLEPVY
+89 PTVTYLEPAF

-116 QSDGLYFKDSDN
+116 KVDGLYFKDSN
-128 DQELDVF
+128 NNHELDVF
-135 EDWRVDAETRAADM
+135 EDWRVDAATRAADM
-149 VSKMTL
+149 VTKMTIQ
-155 MEQSGYALNSL
+155 EQAGFVMNSL

-173 TLAEVKNEDGTIDPA
+173 TLAEVKNEDGTINPA
-188 KVFPMVA
+188 KIFPIVA
-195 EGEKTQN
+195 EGELSGN
-202 LTLFNRSASGFAGAD
+202 LNMFNRNASGFAGAD
-217 DQVLTIGKVRAGVY
+217 DQVLTVGKVRAGVY

-252 IEWDSSKT
+252 AEWDSANAGT
-260 GSPVIPYTL
+260 PAIPYTL

-293 FDAIKEYAEVDRQMW
+293 YDAIKDYAEVDRQMW

-321 DLVTDPRWPRNSGT
+321 DLATDPRWPRNSGT
-335 YGERPDIVAG
+335 YGERENVTAG
-345 IITALVDGYQYGTE
+345 IITALVDGYQNGTE
-359 GVNENSVV
+359 GVNEKSVV

-425 RDTSDSRSVTQ
+425 RDTADNRSVTQ

-463 VMGFDGFVNS
+463 IMGFKGFVNS
-473 DSGITNTQTFGVE
+473 DSGITSVQTFGVE
-486 TLTGVERYA
+486 TLTGVQRFA
-495 LLIQAGT
+495 KLIEAGT
-502 DAIGGELYPEGIA
+502 DAIGAELAPEYIV
-515 SAVVAGLLDKADL
+515 SAVTYGILDKADL
-528 DRANINRA
+528 DRANINRS

-551 YEKADEV
+551 YAKADEV
-558 RATNMATASEQ
+558 RATNMATAHEQ
-569 AYDLHLKATVLM
+569 AYQLHLKATVLM
-581 KNHEGALPLQ
+581 KNHENALPL
-591 ANAGT
+591 AKDAGT
-596 KLFIAS
+596 KLFIQS

-607 EDDATIEAMTA
+607 EDDDTVAA
-618 LFEAQGFEIVDDEE
+618 LTDLFTAQGFEVVSKAA

-662 DYEVDERAMDK
+662 DFEVDERDAQ
-673 ASEEMFGTGSQEKTG
+673 ASTGFGFGSGTQNKTG
-688 EKIEVTTLED
+688 NKIEVTTLAD
-698 VDEIAEIAEVVHG
+698 VKKIAKTAETVHA

-729 NLEPYCDGLLA
+729 ALEPYCDALTA
-740 QYTTSAAS
+740 QYTTSGAS
-748 VENARKAQVDVM
+748 VANAYSAQVDVIV
-760 LGNYNPTGKLSVT
+760 GNYNPTGKLSMT
-773 MVACEEV
+773 MPACEAV
-780 IALTEQTLED
+780 IALTEVTRED
-790 GNVYEICASPN
+790 GTVYEVCASPN
-801 DVPGYDKDQYMDPE
+801 DVPGYAKDQYMSAE

>member
-1 MPFSDGM
+1 
-8 RDIQDNPLLFIVKIR
+8 
-23 YNIGNL
+23 
-29 FGLLARGSSAKRDK
+29 
-43 GKGEFVMKRIL
+43 MKRIL
-54 SSIVA
+54 STIMIA
-59 AAMLLSMMPASL
+59 ALLLSMVPSVL
-71 AESGDSYIAAP
+71 AESGAEYIAAP

-89 PTVTYLEPVY
+89 PTVTYLEPAF

-116 QSDGLYFKDSDN
+116 KVDGLYFKDSN
-128 DQELDVF
+128 NNQTLDVF
-135 EDWRVDAETRAADM
+135 EDWREDAGVRAADM
-149 VSKMTL
+149 VTKMTIQ
-155 MEQSGYALNSL
+155 EQAGFVLNSL
-166 MLNPVSK
+166 MVNPVSK

-188 KVFPMVA
+188 KIFPMVA
-195 EGEKTQN
+195 EGEITGN
-202 LTLFNRSASGFAGAD
+202 LTMFNRNASGFAGAD
-217 DQVLTIGKVRAGVY
+217 DQVLTTGKVRAGVY

-242 ALMTN
+242 ALLTN

-252 IEWDSSKT
+252 AEWDSANAGT
-260 GSPVIPYTL
+260 PAIPYTL

-274 AAGFPDSLGMAAAV
+274 AAGFPDSLGMAAAM

-293 FDAIKEYAEVDRQMW
+293 YDAIKDYAEVDRQMW

-321 DLVTDPRWPRNSGT
+321 DLATDPRWPRNSGT
-335 YGERPDIVAG
+335 YGEREDVVAG

-425 RDTSDSRSVTQ
+425 RDAADERSVTQ

-453 EEIITTLLRD
+453 KEIITTLLRE

-473 DSGITNTQTFGVE
+473 DSGITSVQTFGVE
-486 TLTGVERYA
+486 TLTGVQRFAKIIE
-495 LLIQAGT
+495 AGT
-502 DAIGGELYPEGIA
+502 DAIGAELAPEYIV
-515 SAVVAGLLDKADL
+515 SAVAYGILDKADL

-536 TALFKQGLFENPYLD
+536 TALFKQGLFDNPYLD
-551 YEKADEV
+551 YAKADEV
-558 RATNMATASEQ
+558 RATNMATAHEQ
-569 AYDLHLKATVLM
+569 AYQLHLKATVLM
-581 KNHEGALPLQ
+581 KNHDSVLPL
-591 ANAGT
+591 AKDAGT
-596 KLFIAS
+596 KLFIQS

-607 EDDATIEAMTA
+607 EDEDTVNA
-618 LFEAQGFEIVDDEE
+618 LTELFTAQGFEVVSKAA
-632 EAEVAYLYVQPKA
+632 EADVAYLYVQPKA

-662 DYEVDERAMDK
+662 DFEVDERDAQ
-673 ASEEMFGTGSQEKTG
+673 AAQGFGFGNGTQNKTG
-688 EKIEVTTLED
+688 NKIEVTTLES
-698 VDEIAEIAEVVHG
+698 VSKIAKTADKVHE

-729 NLEPYCDGLLA
+729 ALEPYCDALTA
-740 QYTTSAAS
+740 QYTTSGAS
-748 VENARKAQVDVM
+748 VANARSAQVDVIV
-760 LGNYNPTGKLSVT
+760 GNYNPTGKLCMT
-773 MVACEEV
+773 MPACEAV
-780 IALTEQTLED
+780 IALTEVTRED
-790 GNVYEICASPN
+790 GTVYEVCASPN
-801 DVPGYDKDQYMDPE
+801 DVPGYAKDQYMSAE

-824 YAYKDADGNLYVS
+824 YAYKDADGNVYVA

>member
-1 MPFSDGM
+1 
-8 RDIQDNPLLFIVKIR
+8 
-23 YNIGNL
+23 
-29 FGLLARGSSAKRDK
+29 
-43 GKGEFVMKRIL
+43 MKRIL
-54 SSIVA
+54 STIMV
-59 AAMLLSMMPASL
+59 AAMLLSMMPAAL
-71 AESGDSYIAAP
+71 AESGAEYIAAP

-116 QSDGLYFKDSDN
+116 KVDGLYFKDSN
-128 DQELDVF
+128 NNQTLDVF
-135 EDWRVDAETRAADM
+135 EDWREDAGVRAADM
-149 VSKMTL
+149 VTKMTIQ
-155 MEQSGYALNSL
+155 EQAGFVLNSL
-166 MLNPVSK
+166 MVNPVSK

-188 KVFPMVA
+188 KIFPMVA
-195 EGEKTQN
+195 EGEITGN
-202 LTLFNRSASGFAGAD
+202 LTMFNRNASGFAGAD
-217 DQVLTIGKVRAGVY
+217 DQVLTTGKVRAGVY

-242 ALMTN
+242 ALLTN

-252 IEWDSSKT
+252 AEWDSANAGT
-260 GSPVIPYTL
+260 PAIPYTL

-274 AAGFPDSLGMAAAV
+274 AAGFPDSLGMAAAM

-293 FDAIKEYAEVDRQMW
+293 YDAIKAYAEVDRQMW

-321 DLVTDPRWPRNSGT
+321 DLATDPRWPRNSGT
-335 YGERPDIVAG
+335 YGEREDVVAG

-425 RDTSDSRSVTQ
+425 RDAADERSVTQ

-453 EEIITTLLRD
+453 KEIITTLLRE

-473 DSGITNTQTFGVE
+473 DSGITSVQTFGVE
-486 TLTGVERYA
+486 TLTGVQRFAKIIE
-495 LLIQAGT
+495 AGT
-502 DAIGGELYPEGIA
+502 DAIGAELAPEYIV
-515 SAVVAGLLDKADL
+515 SAVAYGILDKADL

-536 TALFKQGLFENPYLD
+536 TALFKQGLFDNPYLD
-551 YEKADEV
+551 YAKADEV
-558 RATNMATASEQ
+558 RATNMATAHEQ
-569 AYDLHLKATVLM
+569 AYQLHLKATVLM
-581 KNHEGALPLQ
+581 KNHDSVLPL
-591 ANAGT
+591 AKDAGT
-596 KLFIAS
+596 KLFIQS

-607 EDDATIEAMTA
+607 EDEDTVNA
-618 LFEAQGFEIVDDEE
+618 LTELFTAQGFEVVSKAA
-632 EAEVAYLYVQPKA
+632 EADVAYLYVQPKA

-662 DYEVDERAMDK
+662 DFEVDERDAQ
-673 ASEEMFGTGSQEKTG
+673 AAQGFGFGNGTQNKTG
-688 EKIEVTTLED
+688 NKIEVTTLES
-698 VDEIAEIAEVVHG
+698 VSKIAKTADKVHE

-729 NLEPYCDGLLA
+729 ALEPYCDALTA
-740 QYTTSAAS
+740 QYTTSGAS
-748 VENARKAQVDVM
+748 VANARSAQVDVIV
-760 LGNYNPTGKLSVT
+760 GNYNPTGKLCMT
-773 MVACEEV
+773 MPACEAV
-780 IALTEQTLED
+780 IALTEVTRED
-790 GNVYEICASPN
+790 GTVYEVCASPN
-801 DVPGYDKDQYMDPE
+801 DVPGYAKDQYMSAE

-824 YAYKDADGNLYVS
+824 YAYKDADGNVYFA

>member
-1 MPFSDGM
+1 
-8 RDIQDNPLLFIVKIR
+8 
-23 YNIGNL
+23 
-29 FGLLARGSSAKRDK
+29 
-43 GKGEFVMKRIL
+43 MKRIL
-54 SSIVA
+54 STIMV
-59 AAMLLSMMPASL
+59 AAMLLSMMPAAL
-71 AESGDSYIAAP
+71 AESGAEYIAAP

-108 GVTTVGVI
+108 GVTTVGAIKV
-116 QSDGLYFKDSDN
+116 DGLYFKDSN
-128 DQELDVF
+128 NNQTLDVF
-135 EDWRVDAETRAADM
+135 EDWREDAGVRAADM
-149 VSKMTL
+149 VTKMTIQ
-155 MEQSGYALNSL
+155 EQAGFVLNSL
-166 MLNPVSK
+166 MVNPVSK

-188 KVFPMVA
+188 KIFPMVA
-195 EGEKTQN
+195 EGEITGN
-202 LTLFNRSASGFAGAD
+202 LTMFNRNASGFAGAD
-217 DQVLTIGKVRAGVY
+217 DQVLTTGKVRAGVY

-242 ALMTN
+242 ALLTN

-252 IEWDSSKT
+252 AEWDSANAGT
-260 GSPVIPYTL
+260 PAIPYTL

-274 AAGFPDSLGMAAAV
+274 AAGFPDSLGMAAAM

-293 FDAIKEYAEVDRQMW
+293 YDAIKDYAEVDRQMW

-321 DLVTDPRWPRNSGT
+321 DLATDPRWPRNSGT
-335 YGERPDIVAG
+335 YGEREDVVAG

-403 YQLVGFQA
+403 YQLAGFQA

-425 RDTSDSRSVTQ
+425 RDAADERSVTQ

-453 EEIITTLLRD
+453 KEIITTLLRE

-473 DSGITNTQTFGVE
+473 DSGITSVQTFGVE
-486 TLTGVERYA
+486 TLTGVQRFAKIIE
-495 LLIQAGT
+495 AGT
-502 DAIGGELYPEGIA
+502 DAIGAELAPEYIV
-515 SAVVAGLLDKADL
+515 SAVAYGILDKADL

-536 TALFKQGLFENPYLD
+536 TALFKQGLFDNPYLD
-551 YEKADEV
+551 YAKADEV
-558 RATNMATASEQ
+558 RATNMATAHEQ
-569 AYDLHLKATVLM
+569 AYQLHLKATVLM
-581 KNHEGALPLQ
+581 KNHDSVLPL
-591 ANAGT
+591 AKDAGT
-596 KLFIAS
+596 KLFIQS

-607 EDDATIEAMTA
+607 EDEDTVNA
-618 LFEAQGFEIVDDEE
+618 LTELFTAQGFEVVSKAA
-632 EAEVAYLYVQPKA
+632 EADVAYLYVQPKA

-662 DYEVDERAMDK
+662 DFEVDERDAQ
-673 ASEEMFGTGSQEKTG
+673 AAQGFGFGNGTQNKTG
-688 EKIEVTTLED
+688 NKIEVTTLES
-698 VDEIAEIAEVVHG
+698 VSKIAKTADKVHE

-729 NLEPYCDGLLA
+729 ALEPYCDALTA
-740 QYTTSAAS
+740 QYTTSGAS
-748 VENARKAQVDVM
+748 VANARSAQVDVIV
-760 LGNYNPTGKLSVT
+760 GNYNPTGKLCMT
-773 MVACEEV
+773 MPACEAV
-780 IALTEQTLED
+780 IALTEVTRED
-790 GNVYEICASPN
+790 GTVYEVCASPN
-801 DVPGYDKDQYMDPE
+801 DVPGYAKDQYMSAE

-824 YAYKDADGNLYVS
+824 YAYKDADGNVYVA